1 MTATTATI
9 PAARQRV
16 LLAGGL
22 AAVGASIVNVGI
34 ALAAPALGV
43 PLLPQLMPAGVVAF
57 SVVAGVV
64 GAIGWQLVRRRA
76 ADPRRLLMRLVPIVL
91 AVSFVPDVAL
101 GIATAS
107 DTGPAPVLALALM
120 HLTTIG
126 IAVAVYARVLP
137 VPARARSAR

>member
-1 MTATTATI
+1 MTATTAPSTSA
-9 PAARQRV
+9 PQRV
-16 LLAGGL
+16 LLAAAV

-43 PLLPQLMPAGVVAF
+43 PLLPQLMPAGVVAVT
-57 SVVAGVV
+57 VVAAVA

-76 ADPRRLLMRLVPIVL
+76 ADPRRLLTRLVPTVL

-107 DTGPAPVLALALM
+107 GTGPAPVLALALM
-120 HLTTIG
+120 HVTTIT
-126 IAVAVYARVLP
+126 IAIAAYALLLP
-137 VPARARSAR
+137 VRPQDRIAR

>member
-1 MTATTATI
+1 MTAATATST
-9 PAARQRV
+9 AAPQRV
-16 LLAGGL
+16 LLAAGV

-34 ALAAPALGV
+34 ALATPALGV

-57 SVVAGVV
+57 SVVAAVV

-76 ADPRRLLMRLVPIVL
+76 ADPRRLLTWLVPTVL

-120 HLTTIG
+120 HLTTIA
-126 IAVAVYARVLP
+126 IAVPAYARVLP
-137 VPARARSAR
+137 VPARDRIAG

>member
-9 PAARQRV
+9 PATRQRV
-16 LLAGGL
+16 LLAAGV

-43 PLLPQLMPAGVVAF
+43 PQLPQLMPAGVVAF
-57 SVVAGVV
+57 TVVAAVV
-64 GAIGWQLVRRRA
+64 GAVGWQLVRRRA
-76 ADPRRLLMRLVPIVL
+76 ADPRRVLTRVVPVVL
-91 AVSFVPDVAL
+91 AVSFLPDVAL
-101 GIATAS
+101 GVATAS
-107 DTGPAPVLALALM
+107 GTGPAPVLALALM

-137 VPARARSAR
+137 VPARGGSAG

>member
-1 MTATTATI
+1 MTATTAPSTSA
-9 PAARQRV
+9 PQRV
-16 LLAGGL
+16 LLAASV

-43 PLLPQLMPAGVVAF
+43 PLLPQLMPAGVVAVT
-57 SVVAGVV
+57 VVAAVT

-76 ADPRRLLMRLVPIVL
+76 ADPRRLLTRLVPTVL

-107 DTGPAPVLALALM
+107 GTGPAPVLALALM
-120 HLTTIG
+120 HVTTIV
-126 IAVAVYARVLP
+126 IAIAAYALLLP
-137 VPARARSAR
+137 VRPQDRIAR